1 MGKIRKLKEIKDLH
15 DTQMFLLVWIQ
26 IAVII
31 FLPLKIIYMR
41 VSNANFLSRG
51 LKRLS
56 CKLQISSTA
65 HEAGEELVDKSHFPV
80 MFLLAYGN

>member
-1 MGKIRKLKEIKDLH
+1 
-15 DTQMFLLVWIQ
+15 
-26 IAVII
+26 
-31 FLPLKIIYMR
+31 MR

-51 LKRLS
+51 LNRLS

-80 MFLLAYGN
+80 MFLLAYEN